1 MQPTDE
7 QLKALLDNRV
17 KLYNQIDFIAADP
30 IAIPHRFSKKQ
41 DIEIAGLFAAVL
53 AWGNRKSIIN
63 SCNKLLDRMDN
74 DPYTFI
80 LHHTDKDLKK
90 MLQFAHRTFNA
101 TDLLYFIERLHLHY
115 QHHES
120 LESLFISPNME
131 QEEDV
136 CNALIHFHD
145 AFFSIEHPVRTKKHI
160 ASPAKKSA
168 CKRINMYLR
177 WMVRKDAAGVD
188 FGIWKTIKMKQL
200 ICPLDVHV
208 VSVANRFGLLD
219 TKKTDWQAAT
229 LLTAKLRQFSSA
241 DPVKY
246 DYALF
251 GLGIEER
258 F

>member
-1 MQPTDE
+1 MQISDE

-17 KLYNQIDFIAADP
+17 KLYNQVDFIAADP

-63 SCNKLLDRMDN
+63 SCNKLLDWMDN
-74 DPYTFI
+74 DPHTFI
-80 LHHTDKDLKK
+80 LHHTDQDLKK

-120 LESLFISPNME
+120 LESLFISPNIK
-131 QEEDV
+131 QEADV
-136 CNALIHFHD
+136 CNSLIHFHD
-145 AFFSIEHPVRTKKHI
+145 AFFSIEHPVRTKKHL

-177 WMVRKDAAGVD
+177 WMVRKDDAGVD

-208 VSVANRFGLLD
+208 TSVANRFGLLD
-219 TKKTDWQAAT
+219 TKKN
-229 LLTAKLRQFSSA
+229 
-241 DPVKY
+241 
-246 DYALF
+246 
-251 GLGIEER
+251 
-258 F
+258 